1 MAYWSHCRTSSLVL
15 PSPQDNVLD
24 TQRDIR
30 TIFFERVLKMRDP
43 FEPLIPEEFQ
53 TGHYLTA
60 PFHVDQK
67 HL

>member
-1 MAYWSHCRTSSLVL
+1 M
-15 PSPQDNVLD
+15 LD

-30 TIFFERVLKMRDP
+30 TIIFERVLRVKDP
-43 FEPLIPEEFQ
+43 FEPVIPEEFQ